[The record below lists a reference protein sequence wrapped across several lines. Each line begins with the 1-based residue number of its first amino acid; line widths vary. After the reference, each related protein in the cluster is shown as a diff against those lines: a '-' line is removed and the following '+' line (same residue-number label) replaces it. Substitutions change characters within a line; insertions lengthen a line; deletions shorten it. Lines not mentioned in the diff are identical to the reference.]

1 MIIEQISVFIE
12 NKSGRLNEVMAI
24 LGDHDINVSALSI
37 ADTADYGIVRMIVTE
52 PEKAVKLLKEQAF
65 TVSITPVICCK
76 TPNKPGGLK
85 KMLNFLDEDG
95 ISIEY
100 MYAFSVGE
108 DASIILKTE
117 DCNKSIES
125 LKSHQ
130 MELLSA
136 SEIYQI

>member
-85 KMLNFLDEDG
+85 KMLNFLDADG
-95 ISIEY
+95 ISIE
-100 MYAFSVGE
+100 
-108 DASIILKTE
+108 
-117 DCNKSIES
+117 
-125 LKSHQ
+125 
-130 MELLSA
+130 
-136 SEIYQI
+136 

>member
-24 LGDHDINVSALSI
+24 LGDNDINVSALSI
-37 ADTADYGIVRMIVTE
+37 ADTTDYGIVRMIVTD
-52 PEKAVKLLKEQAF
+52 PEKAVSLLKEQAF
-65 TVSITPVICCK
+65 TVKKTPVICCK

-85 KMLNFLDEDG
+85 KMLNYLDEDG

>member
-24 LGDHDINVSALSI
+24 LGDNDINVSALSI
-37 ADTADYGIVRMIVTE
+37 ADTAEYGIVRMIVTD

-130 MELLSA
+130 MELLTA
-136 SEIYQI
+136 SDIYQI

>member
-24 LGDHDINVSALSI
+24 LGDNDINVSALSI
-37 ADTADYGIVRMIVTE
+37 ADTADYGIVRMIVTD

-65 TVSITPVICCK
+65 SVRITPVICCK

-85 KMLNFLDEDG
+85 KMLNYLDEDG

-125 LKSHQ
+125 LKAHQ

>member
-24 LGDHDINVSALSI
+24 LGDNDINVSALSI
-37 ADTADYGIVRMIVTE
+37 ADTAEYGIVRMIVTD
-52 PEKAVKLLKEQAF
+52 PEKAVRLLKEQAF

>member
-24 LGDHDINVSALSI
+24 LGDNNINVSALSI
-37 ADTADYGIVRMIVTE
+37 ADTTDYGIVRMIVSD
-52 PEKAVKLLKEQAF
+52 PEIAIKLLKEQAF
-65 TVSITPVICCK
+65 SVRSTPVICCK

-85 KMLNFLDEDG
+85 KMLGYLSADG

-108 DASIILKTE
+108 DASIILKAE
-117 DCNKSIES
+117 NCELAIAS
-125 LKSHQ
+125 LEAHQ
-130 MELLSA
+130 MELVTA
-136 SEIYQI
+136 SQIYQI

>member
-117 DCNKSIES
+117 DCKKSIES

>member
-37 ADTADYGIVRMIVTE
+37 ADTADYGIVRMIVTD

-65 TVSITPVICCK
+65 SVRITPVICCK

-85 KMLNFLDEDG
+85 KMLNYLDEDG

-125 LKSHQ
+125 LKAHQ

>member
-1 MIIEQISVFIE
+1 
-12 NKSGRLNEVMAI
+12 
-24 LGDHDINVSALSI
+24 
-37 ADTADYGIVRMIVTE
+37 
-52 PEKAVKLLKEQAF
+52 
-65 TVSITPVICCK
+65 
-76 TPNKPGGLK
+76 
-85 KMLNFLDEDG
+85 MLNFLDEDG

-117 DCNKSIES
+117 DCKKSIES

>member
-24 LGDHDINVSALSI
+24 LGDNDINVSALSI
-37 ADTADYGIVRMIVTE
+37 ADTAEYGIVRMIVTD
-52 PEKAVKLLKEQAF
+52 PEKAVRLLKEQAF

-85 KMLNFLDEDG
+85 KMLNFLEEDG